1 MTSYARQ
8 RRRDTDSGG
17 VSQTDTLYIV
27 VPCFN
32 EEEVL
37 PVTSAALLQKL
48 EKLCAQGAI
57 SPESRIL
64 FVDDGSRDATWSII
78 SDLFARD
85 ERFAGLKLSR
95 NRGHQNALLAGLTYA
110 APLCDMAISLDADL
124 QDDPDAID
132 AMVAKHSAGADVVYG
147 VRSSR
152 ATDTAFKRGTAG
164 MFYRLMNKM
173 GAETVENHADYR
185 LMSRRAL
192 EALLEFGETNLFLR
206 GIVPLVGFKSDVV
219 TYERH
224 ERAAGKSKYPL
235 KKMINFAIDGV
246 TSFSVKP
253 LRFIFWAGCALA
265 ACSLLALVV
274 LAVLTIWNIHAEAL
288 IVVMLALFFLGGAQL
303 AALGVVGE
311 YIGKIYSET
320 KRRPR
325 FIIEEFLK
333 R

>member
-1 MTSYARQ
+1 M
-8 RRRDTDSGG
+8 
-17 VSQTDTLYIV
+17 V
-27 VPCFN
+27 VPCYN
-32 EEEVL
+32 EQEVL
-37 PVTSAALLQKL
+37 PTTSGALLAKL
-48 EKLCAQGAI
+48 EALCARGEI
-57 SPESRIL
+57 SPESRVL
-64 FVDDGSRDATWSII
+64 FVDDGSRDRTWEII
-78 SDLFARD
+78 SGLFEKD
-85 ERFAGLKLSR
+85 SRFAGLKLSR

-110 APLCDMAISLDADL
+110 APRCDMAISLDADL

-132 AMVAKHSAGADVVYG
+132 AMVREYHGGADVVYG

-164 MFYRLMNKM
+164 MFYKLMNAM

-192 EALLEFGETNLFLR
+192 EGLLEFSEENLFLR
-206 GIVPLVGFKSDVV
+206 GIVPLVGFKSAVV

-224 ERAAGKSKYPL
+224 ERAAGVSKYPL

-253 LRFIFWAGCALA
+253 LRFIFGAGAALS

-274 LAVLTIWNIHAEAL
+274 LAVLTIWSIHTEAL
-288 IVVMLALFFLGGAQL
+288 VLVMLALFFLGGIQL

-325 FIIEEFLK
+325 FIIEQFLQ

>member
-1 MTSYARQ
+1 M
-8 RRRDTDSGG
+8 
-17 VSQTDTLYIV
+17 V
-27 VPCFN
+27 VPCYN
-32 EEEVL
+32 EQEVL
-37 PVTSAALLQKL
+37 PTASGALLAKL
-48 EKLCAQGAI
+48 EALCSRGEI
-57 SPESRIL
+57 SPESRVL
-64 FVDDGSRDATWSII
+64 FVDDGSRDRTWEII
-78 SDLFARD
+78 SGLFEKD
-85 ERFAGLKLSR
+85 GRFAGLKLSR

-110 APLCDMAISLDADL
+110 APRCDMAISLDADL
-124 QDDPDAID
+124 QDDPDTID
-132 AMVAKHSAGADVVYG
+132 AMVREYHGGADVVYG

-164 MFYRLMNKM
+164 MFYRLMNAM

-192 EALLEFGETNLFLR
+192 EGLLEFSEENLFLR
-206 GIVPLVGFKSDVV
+206 GIVPLVGFKSAVV

-224 ERAAGKSKYPL
+224 ERAAGVSKYPL

-253 LRFIFWAGCALA
+253 LRFIFGAGVALS

-274 LAVLTIWNIHAEAL
+274 LAVLTVWSIHTEAL
-288 IVVMLALFFLGGAQL
+288 VLVMLALFFLGGVQL

-325 FIIEEFLK
+325 FIIEQFLQ